1 MIRHSLSILRFHGSV
16 YRLPKTTGFSITHK
30 ISIRSFSRT
39 NTNFNDTNKQKLITV
54 NSEGK
59 GPSSNE
65 NSSSNESVVPSD
77 PWVPT
82 KDSEN
87 PEVNEDTEE
96 QFMTTIFEE
105 NDPYMDTYEVFRQL
119 TGAGFTPAQAD
130 LIINLLCAQLNSK
143 LSKLLLKYS
152 QAVELENEHYLF
164 ESARQEIR
172 VDITR
177 SREQHINELI
187 SLTNLLERD
196 FKSINDELI
205 NDFIQMKNDN
215 QVAISEQ
222 KSENTLSSKRIHLKI
237 QETNHKITTELNS
250 AMRSEIESLRWHL
263 SRWGLITILVT
274 VFSGCTAFYINKTRA
289 TREEKTLNE
298 FVPLVIYE
306 PSELELDE
314 EEYYGE

>member
-1 MIRHSLSILRFHGSV
+1 MEG
-16 YRLPKTTGFSITHK
+16 
-30 ISIRSFSRT
+30 
-39 NTNFNDTNKQKLITV
+39 NT
-54 NSEGK
+54 
-59 GPSSNE
+59 PSSKENTSTNE
-65 NSSSNESVVPSD
+65 ATVPSD
-77 PWVPT
+77 PSIATERNSELNV
-82 KDSEN
+82 DSDEL
-87 PEVNEDTEE
+87 
-96 QFMTTIFEE
+96 FMTTIFEK

-119 TGAGFTPAQAD
+119 TGAGYTPAQAD
-130 LIINLLCAQLNSK
+130 LIINLLCAELNSK
-143 LSKLLLKYS
+143 LSKLLVKYS
-152 QAVELENEHYLF
+152 QVVELENEHYLF
-164 ESARQEIR
+164 ESARQEVR

-196 FKSINDELI
+196 FKTINDELI

-215 QVAISEQ
+215 QVAMSEQ

-263 SRWGLITILVT
+263 SRWGLIAILVT
-274 VFSGCTAFYINKTRA
+274 VFSGCTAFYVNKTRA
-289 TREEKTLNE
+289 TREKKTLNE

-314 EEYYGE
+314 DEYYGE